1 MAMSVKQ
8 IADFFADNGL
18 LPIEEFDK
26 KLEKFELVDLDN
38 MRDFIQIH
46 CSLSKMSFAAGFKQ
60 GYIEGAEDFM
70 SRMKDKY
77 EV

>member
-8 IADFFADNGL
+8 IADFFADNGT

-26 KLEKFELVDLDN
+26 KLVGFELVDLEN
-38 MRDFIQIH
+38 ISEFINIH
-46 CSLSKMSFAAGFKQ
+46 FTLTKLSFSAGFKK
-60 GYIEGAEDFM
+60 GYIEGAEDFKK
-70 SRMKDKY
+70 RMKDKY